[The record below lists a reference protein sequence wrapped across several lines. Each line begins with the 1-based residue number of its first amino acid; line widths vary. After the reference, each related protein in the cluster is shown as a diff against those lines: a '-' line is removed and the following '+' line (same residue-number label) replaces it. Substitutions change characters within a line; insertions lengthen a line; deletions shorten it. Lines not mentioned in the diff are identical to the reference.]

1 MDSICIL
8 QFWNGL
14 CPSKGACPHAHRL
27 ADLCNAAHW
36 VLFQAPELQMLD
48 FLPYRLQ
55 SHHYFQAFPL
65 RGTGPLVR
73 FATAEDALTVV
84 RDFQEY
90 YSPRYLPD
98 VLARPL
104 AAPAL
109 PVVGALDDAQ
119 EAAPGLLTRRAPKGR
134 PAPVV
139 GRGSVG
145 SVSSDDLSSAY
156 LNCLIKEHE
165 STPQVCLYFLA
176 GLCTHGDGCR
186 YLHPVGTAGWTSL
199 RTRWGVTYQD
209 FDYAVLNYLSKKP
222 VAQQD
227 EILSLFAEM
236 NLRAVKNRSA
246 YLSSMIER
254 YERVGLRKR
263 SRARVPKIIR
273 PNAEAATG
281 A

>member
-1 MDSICIL
+1 VAVLREQAAKGIPYVGWIAL
-8 QFWNGL
+8 ERLWGL
-14 CPSKGACPHAHRL
+14 TP
-27 ADLCNAAHW
+27 
-36 VLFQAPELQMLD
+36 
-48 FLPYRLQ
+48 
-55 SHHYFQAFPL
+55 
-65 RGTGPLVR
+65 
-73 FATAEDALTVV
+73 DALDEAVL
-84 RDFQEY
+84 QY
-90 YSPRYLPD
+90 
-98 VLARPL
+98 LARKPPSEQEQVLL
-104 AAPAL
+104 AF
-109 PVVGALDDAQ
+109 
-119 EAAPGLLTRRAPKGR
+119 AAIDLTGIQN
-134 PAPVV
+134 
-139 GRGSVG
+139 
-145 SVSSDDLSSAY
+145 LSAY